1 MPLSANSNIYVNSSS
16 VSIDI
21 SPYQYGYYFSA
32 DNFYWISHIVN
43 WIFLTVNDNIILL
56 ISFWGCWMFLYS
68 SKDSDF
74 WFWDVIKL
82 LGNILILWVLLL

>member
-1 MPLSANSNIYVNSSS
+1 MSANSNIYVNSSS

-21 SPYQYGYYFSA
+21 SPINMGIIFLLS

-56 ISFWGCWMFLYS
+56 ISSWGCWMFLYS